1 MPPLDINDDLNEEE
15 EIVIDNSKEKKCI
28 IYISLLISIFSVLI
42 VIGFV
47 FVYLFYIKRLIY
59 KKDNTIEEL
68 EKNITFVLSSPFNTN
83 KIEYLIFFWV
93 SLLLS
98 SSIRPWYKSLEL
110 SSLFFWSKWGIKGP
124 KNIVVIKTKIKV
136 V

>member
-47 FVYLFYIKRLIY
+47 FVYLFYIKRLTY

-83 KIEYLIFFWV
+83 KIEYLIFF
-93 SLLLS
+93 
-98 SSIRPWYKSLEL
+98 
-110 SSLFFWSKWGIKGP
+110 
-124 KNIVVIKTKIKV
+124 
-136 V
+136 